1 MTRKQVL
8 LSWSG
13 GKDSALALQ
22 ALRAD
27 PKIEVAGLLTSVTRG
42 YERISVHGVRRSL
55 LERQAERLRLPLF
68 TIELDPITT
77 NDAYEKAFLSALER
91 VRRALP
97 GVTAIAFG
105 DLFLADVRA
114 YRERLLGPTGFEP
127 MFPIWGLDTAEL
139 ARRFV
144 RDGFVARI
152 VCVDTTQLD
161 GAFAH
166 RVFDDSLLA
175 DLPAGVDP
183 CGERGEFHTFVSDGP
198 GYDGPVEY
206 SVGETVLR
214 DERFA
219 YCDLIPVDSTRPR
232 PSADP
237 PIVPGR

>member
-1 MTRKQVL
+1 MRKQVV

-27 PKIEVAGLLTSVTRG
+27 PGIHVAGLLTSVTRE
-42 YERISVHGVRRSL
+42 YERISVHGVRRAL
-55 LERQAERLRLPLF
+55 LKRQAERLRLPLF
-68 TIELDPITT
+68 TIELDPVTT

-91 VRRALP
+91 LRRELP
-97 GVTAIAFG
+97 DVTGIAFG

-114 YRERLLGPTGFEP
+114 YRERLLNNTGFELL
-127 MFPIWGLDTAEL
+127 FPVWGLDTAQL

-144 RDGFVARI
+144 RDGFVARL

-161 GAFAH
+161 GSFVH

-175 DLPAGVDP
+175 DLPPGVDP

-206 SVGETVLR
+206 VVGETVLR

-219 YCDLIPVDSTRPR
+219 YCDLLPSEENSATR
-232 PSADP
+232 
-237 PIVPGR
+237 

>member
-1 MTRKQVL
+1 MMRKQVL

-27 PKIEVAGLLTSVTRG
+27 PKIEVAGLLTSVTRD

-55 LERQAERLRLPLF
+55 LERQVERLRLPLL

-77 NDAYEKAFLSALER
+77 NEAYEKAFLAALAR
-91 VRRALP
+91 VRREQP

-114 YRERLLGPTGFEP
+114 YRERLLRSTGFEP
-127 MFPIWGLDTAEL
+127 MFPIWGLDTTEL

-144 RDGFVARI
+144 RDGFAARI

-175 DLPAGVDP
+175 DLPSTVDP

-198 GYDGPVEY
+198 GYYGPVEY
-206 SVGETVLR
+206 TVGETVLR

-219 YCDLIPVDSTRPR
+219 YGDLIPQ
-232 PSADP
+232 
-237 PIVPGR
+237 